1 LKAQPAHASV
11 PSPMVATAA
20 RFAGSWAARF
30 LAVQG
35 VDRAMALAA
44 QAFSALIPLLIVY
57 SALVSRGD
65 GNHFADQVIE
75 RFELE
80 GATARTV
87 QQAFT
92 SSQTV
97 EDSISLLGLLLLIV
111 SALSF
116 TRGLQRLYEGA
127 FGLPSLGMRNTKWG
141 LLWLGV
147 LVLYTSVRPP
157 LARLFDAEAFE
168 ISASLA
174 LAAVA
179 WMITPYLLLGRRLEL
194 RPLIPVALMSAIGMT
209 ALAASSVIWLP
220 RTLASSAE
228 QFGLIGVAFSMLA
241 WLVAAAFVLVAAA
254 TGGAVASEWR
264 AGDGGYSSSDSPGT
278 STRTSTSEASS
289 AT

>member
-1 LKAQPAHASV
+1 MLASV
-11 PSPMVATAA
+11 A

-57 SALVSRGD
+57 SAVVSRGD
-65 GNHFADQVIE
+65 GNRFADQVIE

-87 QQAFT
+87 QEAFT

-97 EDSISLLGLLLLIV
+97 EDSISVIGVLLLIV

-116 TRGLQRLYEGA
+116 SRGLQRLYEGA

-157 LARLFDAEAFE
+157 VARVFDAEAFE
-168 ISASLA
+168 IAASLV
-174 LAAVA
+174 LAAGA
-179 WMITPYLLLGRRLEL
+179 WMVSPYLLLGRRLGWT
-194 RPLIPVALMSAIGMT
+194 PLLPVALLSAIGMT
-209 ALAASSVIWLP
+209 TLAASSVIWLP
-220 RTLASSAE
+220 KTLASSAD
-228 QFGLIGVAFSMLA
+228 QFGLIGVAFTMLA

-264 AGDGGYSSSDSPGT
+264 AGGGGYSSSDSPGT
-278 STRTSTSEASS
+278 STRTSTSGASS

>member
-1 LKAQPAHASV
+1 
-11 PSPMVATAA
+11 MVATAA

-57 SALVSRGD
+57 SAVVSRGE
-65 GNHFADQVIE
+65 GSRFADQVIE

-80 GATARTV
+80 GASARTV

-97 EDSISLLGLLLLIV
+97 EDSISVIGVLLLIV

-116 TRGLQRLYEGA
+116 TRGMQRLYEGA

-147 LVLYTSVRPP
+147 LVLYTSVRPSV
-157 LARLFDAEAFE
+157 AHLFDAEAFE
-168 ISASLA
+168 IAASLA
-174 LAAVA
+174 LAAGA
-179 WMITPYLLLGRRLEL
+179 WVVTPYLLLGRRLGWK
-194 RPLIPVALMSAIGMT
+194 PLLPVALLSAIGMT

-220 RTLASSAE
+220 RTLASSAD
-228 QFGLIGVAFSMLA
+228 QFGLIGVAFTMLA

-254 TGGAVASEWR
+254 TGGAVTTEWL
-264 AGDGGYSSSDSPGT
+264 AGSGRYRSSDSPGT
-278 STRTSTSEASS
+278 STRTSTSESRA
-289 AT
+289 AR